1 MCVCE
6 GICVYVYVGVYV
18 SVYIVYVYMCMS
30 DVLPVYTIF
39 IVHRHPRE
47 SRKIAN
53 FYSITILGT
62 KKNKEGN
69 QERKGAKIKEISKDL
84 LR

>member
-1 MCVCE
+1 M
-6 GICVYVYVGVYV
+6 YVGVYV

-62 KKNKEGN
+62 KKKKGRESRKEG
-69 QERKGAKIKEISKDL
+69 SKN
-84 LR
+84 